1 MSIVCKEEVLKRSS
15 RPRNWIDYKML
26 DSSSWRGR
34 SSSQNS
40 AKNQKKENNNEGSK
54 SPRHRKVS
62 ARWSPAESCKP
73 DIEDAPVFYPTVEEF
88 QDTLGYLR
96 KVAPIAGPYGICRIV
111 APKSWVPPCPL
122 KEKDIWEHAK
132 FSTRIQQV
140 DLLQNRE
147 PMKKKNRGRKRK
159 RKRNSRMGTSKTSSC
174 LDSSEAS
181 TPSDADDKF
190 GFQTGSDFT
199 FEEFQKHA
207 DMFKRAYFG
216 MKCDRKDLDAA
227 DDTHAW
233 EPSVEEIE
241 GEYWRIIEEPTDD
254 IEVYYGADLETGVF
268 ASGFPKASA
277 VRSGEDIEKYVTS
290 GWNLNNFPRLAGSVL
305 GFEGSDISGVLVP
318 WLYVGMCFSS
328 FCWHVEDHH
337 LYSLNYLHWGDP
349 KVWYGVPGSHAS
361 ALESAMKKHLP
372 DLFEEQPGLLH
383 ELVTQLS
390 PSVLKSEG
398 VPVYRVVQQPGEFVL
413 TFPRAY
419 HAGFNC
425 GFNCAEAV
433 NVAPVDWLSHGQS
446 AVELYSEQRRK
457 TSLSHDKLLLESACE
472 AVRCLWEIYVLKK
485 VNSKNLSWKGAC
497 GEDGILTKAVK
508 TRIQM
513 EEERLESLPIGLRCQ
528 KMERDFD
535 LNNEKECFQC
545 FYDLHLSAASCIC
558 SPEKFAC
565 PRHANSICSCE
576 IANKFILVRYS
587 IDELQKLVEALEG
600 NLDALRV
607 WTSKGYVKDLV
618 SDTEQCGFEAVE
630 NDERDL
636 HKAKRCK
643 QEDVSVCFYTNSSG
657 NNDHGH
663 LKEEAHIIYG
673 GNKEQVHP
681 CCQNHKAVPVDGVSG
696 VDLNIESSNGEVI
709 SIVSE
714 NCNGMCPEQQSS
726 RLEVLN
732 QNDAAQPLNYCRH
745 AASRVGLSCSMN
757 SADKCSCCS
766 LESLVNPATDHLM
779 LQKADICVKVLN
791 IGQPMPGK
799 RWCCKNAIFPKGF
812 RSCVQFPSLLNPN
825 ITCNYMSE
833 VIDAGLL
840 GPLFKVY
847 IQVAMEDHPDLT
859 FIDVSPQKCWE
870 MVLEKLH
877 QKVEEQKGQGLL
889 SVQLEDAIDGLK
901 MFGFCSSSIINAIEA
916 LDPSHQCLE
925 YWNSKTLNNE
935 F

>member
-1 MSIVCKEEVLKRSS
+1 MILQRCLGDPAEGSVLVDIMSIVCKEEVLKRSS

-216 MKCDRKDLDAA
+216 MKCDRKDAA

-254 IEVYYGADLETGVF
+254 IEVQ
-268 ASGFPKASA
+268 S
-277 VRSGEDIEKYVTS
+277 
-290 GWNLNNFPRLAGSVL
+290 
-305 GFEGSDISGVLVP
+305 
-318 WLYVGMCFSS
+318 C
-328 FCWHVEDHH
+328 DHH
-337 LYSLNYLHWGDP
+337 YLLQFVALLMYISVIYNFLNICRFIMGRTLKLEYLP
-349 KVWYGVPGSHAS
+349 
-361 ALESAMKKHLP
+361 SAMKKHLP

-485 VNSKNLSWKGAC
+485 VNSKNLSWKSAC

-513 EEERLESLPIGLRCQ
+513 EEERLESLPISLRCQ

-587 IDELQKLVEALEG
+587 FDELQKLVEALEG

-630 NDERDL
+630 NDEPDL

-696 VDLNIESSNGEVI
+696 VDLNIERSNGEVI
-709 SIVSE
+709 SIVSK
-714 NCNGMCPEQQSS
+714 NCNGMCSEQQSS

-745 AASRVGLSCSMN
+745 AASRVGLSFSMN

-766 LESLVNPATDHLM
+766 LESLVNPDTDHLM

-840 GPLFKVY
+840 GPLFK
-847 IQVAMEDHPDLT
+847 VAMEDHPDLT

-935 F
+935 FRTSGSSGSLDETTRAKTSSVEVIKQEQAISADSGSEKLVVKSSTENVPDQK